1 MQPIPDAA
9 ACLHDLKLGSD
20 VGDAALEGITNSI
33 YSWMI
38 YLMESIS
45 NIFIMNILVNYL
57 FFVYLSIRVPA

>member
-45 NIFIMNILVNYL
+45 NLFIMNILVNYL
-57 FFVYLSIRVPA
+57 FLFI